1 MTLTEFEA
9 MLLSEQ
15 FGEITSV
22 ERGAGY
28 ALGEHQHP
36 FDACALITS
45 GDITLVVGGVAT
57 NYPAGAIFRLA
68 AGVVHEEYAGAQGVS
83 YRVGRRMAAP
93 RTNDTA
99 ARSAEVNQ

>member
-1 MTLTEFEA
+1 MSLTEFEA
-9 MLLSEQ
+9 MLRTEQ

-57 NYPAGAIFRLA
+57 NYPVGGVFRLA
-68 AGVVHEEYAGAQGVS
+68 AGVVHEEYAGAEGVS
-83 YRVGRRMAAP
+83 YRVGRR
-93 RTNDTA
+93 R
-99 ARSAEVNQ
+99 VNP